1 MSLWWSKVNKSSKN
15 KKNNF
20 SFNFGQIFKLNK
32 KKNHKTILKNK
43 SDAKNRSNNI
53 QSIFNFNFS
62 GDAVLFTFFA
72 FIILIGILIIFSA
85 SVVSASFYTSDKF
98 WFFFNHIEKIIVGI
112 VFFCFFYFICTDLLI
127 KFSIFGFLTVLGI
140 LIFLSILALLGVVE
154 SVDGAARWIEI
165 FGIQFQPSD
174 FLKLFLILLGAKAF
188 SKIERYPS
196 LKDYLRSKEFK
207 ILILIVLSIILVL
220 VGNTNL
226 GTSIVLFSIL
236 IAIYFVSPL
245 NRWKILVIIT
255 FLLLGILG
263 GVLFINLFAYRMDR
277 IAVWYEYITTGNSRF
292 LDCPNNP
299 DCSYHFHNTL
309 ITCGSGG
316 LFGVG
321 AGKSIGKYFLPKTSS
336 SDDSVFCI
344 MAEEHGFLVVSVV
357 LGLLFFIAWR
367 MVETANRIKNMEYK
381 IILVGTSVW
390 IFIQTFLH
398 IGSNIGL
405 TPMTG
410 QTLPFI
416 SLGGSSIVSLMSAM
430 GICIRVTGYKN
441 EE

>member
-1 MSLWWSKVNKSSKN
+1 MFLWS
-15 KKNNF
+15 KKNNRSKKTKNSRF
-20 SFNFGQIFKLNK
+20 SYKFAQIFSTKKQKNNKISLK
-32 KKNHKTILKNK
+32 KKTNEKKN
-43 SDAKNRSNNI
+43 
-53 QSIFNFNFS
+53 SINLGLLFNFNFS
-62 GDAVLFTFFA
+62 GDIVLFISFV
-72 FIILIGILIIFSA
+72 FILIIGILVIFSA
-85 SVVSASFYTSDKF
+85 SVVSASFYTSDRF

-112 VFFCFFYFICTDLLI
+112 VFFCFFYFIRTDLLI
-127 KFSIFGFLTVLGI
+127 KFSIFGFLTVSGI
-140 LIFLSILALLGVVE
+140 LIFLSTLALFGVVE

-165 FGIQFQPSD
+165 FGVQFQPSD
-174 FLKLFLILLGAKAF
+174 FLKLFLILLSANTF
-188 SKIERYPS
+188 SKIEKYPS
-196 LKDYLRSKEFK
+196 LMDYLKSREFK
-207 ILILIVLSIILVL
+207 ILTISILSIILVL

-226 GTSIVLFSIL
+226 GTSLVLFSIL
-236 IAIYFVSPL
+236 LSVYFVSSL
-245 NRWKILVIIT
+245 NRWKILVIII
-255 FLLLGILG
+255 FLFLGFLG
-263 GVLFINLFAYRMDR
+263 SILFINLFAYRMDR

-344 MAEEHGFLVVSVV
+344 MAEEHGFLVVSIV

-367 MVETANRIKNMEYK
+367 MVDAANRIGNQEYK

-390 IFIQTFLH
+390 IVVQTFLH
-398 IGSNIGL
+398 IGSNLGL

>member
-1 MSLWWSKVNKSSKN
+1 MFLWWSKIKKSIKNNKNNFTFNLGQKFKLNN
-15 KKNNF
+15 KKNN
-20 SFNFGQIFKLNK
+20 
-32 KKNHKTILKNK
+32 KTILKNK
-43 SDAKNRSNNI
+43 SDGKSGLNNI
-53 QSIFNFNFS
+53 KSIFNFNLS
-62 GDAVLFTFFA
+62 GDVVLFASFV
-72 FIILIGILIIFSA
+72 FIILMGILIIFSA
-85 SVVSASFYTSDKF
+85 SVVSASFYTSDRF
-98 WFFFNHIEKIIVGI
+98 WFFFNHIQKIIVGI
-112 VFFCFFYFICTDLLI
+112 IFFCFFYFIRADLLI
-127 KFSIFGFLTVLGI
+127 KFSIFGFLAILGI
-140 LIFLSILALLGVVE
+140 LVFLSILGLFGVVE

-174 FLKLFLILLGAKAF
+174 FLKLFLILLGAKAL
-188 SKIERYPS
+188 SKIEKYYS

-207 ILILIVLSIILVL
+207 ILVLIVLSIILVL

-245 NRWKILVIIT
+245 NRWKIFVIIF
-255 FLLLGILG
+255 FLVLGILG
-263 GVLFINLFAYRMDR
+263 SILFINLFAYRMDR
-277 IAVWYEYITTGNSRF
+277 IAVWYEYITTGNSRL

-299 DCSYHFHNTL
+299 DCSYHFHNAL

-344 MAEEHGFLVVSVV
+344 MAEEHGFIVVIFI
-357 LGLLFFIAWR
+357 LLLLFFIAFR
-367 MVETANRIKNMEYK
+367 MLTIANQIDNIKYK
-381 IILVGTSVW
+381 IILVGVSIW
-390 IFIQTFLH
+390 IIVQAFLH

-430 GICIRVTGYKN
+430 GICIGISGYRNDK
-441 EE
+441 